1 MKRSLVLVGLL
12 FCLLIPPSTVSA
24 EEPNSWE
31 IDLQNGY
38 ISTKPIIVEDQV
50 IVRTSGYW
58 TGEDRPHVYAFDLQS
73 GEENWRYR
81 SASSTNHDMT
91 PLLHVEAGSGDC
103 GNWSEMVLVG
113 WTDGKVTAL
122 DITDGSLVW
131 SAQTEVIAWGI
142 TGAMSLDSD
151 LVVVPTRKGL
161 STFCL
166 DNGNLELRVDLPQL
180 GWRNGV
186 TVNQKG
192 YYLGN
197 EEGVLNIIYRNGSFV
212 NQTIDDGKIR
222 HAPLIYE
229 SEGEAD
235 WPWIHL
241 QTTNGSFIYGEG
253 GGYTG
258 YSPAIPVP
266 ISYTSTTIHHDF
278 EINNGTDF
286 YGGIFA
292 TSNEVMLVGCSFN
305 SSIECDSISET
316 LQFHTNGEISINVV
330 NDSISEI
337 WLPRNT
343 PSGGWGVIVFDLYSE
358 DELKIDIYSTNHDTY
373 TTAGPGFGPNGEL
386 ALGNDNGVL
395 MVFLPNP
402 VAEGPGE
409 EKSFSKNLDPF
420 IQESLVLFLCITMF
434 FFQIKKNNKMATK
447 VGLLLLLVIMILIL
461 PDVSNIWSKEVD
473 KLDEPSGDWD
483 DSWPEEWQDTQ
494 VMVFELPDGELVVG
508 GFAGYD
514 TVEAFTDAAAA
525 DLDITLVKESYDFGA
540 WITSFNGHDGE
551 GWEFT
556 IDGKR
561 SSVGISEAELSED
574 SVVRWSLA

>member
-1 MKRSLVLVGLL
+1 MKRSIVLAGLI
-12 FCLLIPPSTVSA
+12 FCLLIPVSTVFA
-24 EEPNSWE
+24 EESNSWE
-31 IDLQNGY
+31 VDLDNGS
-38 ISTKPIIVEDQV
+38 ISTKPIIVEEQV

-58 TGEDRPHVYAFDLQS
+58 TGEDRPHVYAFDLLS

-122 DITDGSLVW
+122 DITDGSLIW
-131 SAQTEVIAWGI
+131 SAQTEVITWGI

-166 DNGNLELRVDLPQL
+166 DGGNLELRVDLPQL

-186 TVNQKG
+186 TVNQEG
-192 YYLGN
+192 YFLGN
-197 EEGVLNIIYRNGSFV
+197 EEGVLNTVYRNGTV
-212 NQTIDDGKIR
+212 INETIGNGKIR
-222 HAPLIYE
+222 HAPLMY
-229 SEGEAD
+229 SEEGGFD
-235 WPWIHL
+235 FGYIHL
-241 QTTNGSFIYGEG
+241 QTANGSMIYGG
-253 GGYTG
+253 GGGEYAG
-258 YSPAIPVP
+258 HSPAIPVP
-266 ISYTSTTIHHDF
+266 FLFTSEGFHHDLAHQNSTVSF
-278 EINNGTDF
+278 
-286 YGGIFA
+286 GGIFA
-292 TSNEVMLVGCSFN
+292 TSNEVLFVGCEFE
-305 SSIECDSISET
+305 ECSNIFPPLE
-316 LQFHTNGEISINVV
+316 FHTNGEISVNVV
-330 NDSISEI
+330 NESITEI

-343 PSGGWGVIVFDLYSE
+343 PSGGWGVIVLDFYSE
-358 DELKIDIYSTNHDTY
+358 DDFEINIFSTNHDTY

-395 MVFLPNP
+395 MIFLSDSATEAP
-402 VAEGPGE
+402 ES
-409 EKSFSKNLDPF
+409 EKSDSKNTDSF
-420 IQESLVLFLCITMF
+420 FQESLVLLLCLTMF

-461 PDVSNIWSKEVD
+461 PDISNTWSKEVD
-473 KLDEPSGDWD
+473 KLDEPPSDWD
-483 DSWPEEWQDTQ
+483 DSWPEEWQGTQ

-508 GFAGYD
+508 GFVGHD
-514 TVEAFTDAAAA
+514 TVEDFTDAAAA
-525 DLDITLVKESYDFGA
+525 DLEITMVKESYDFGA
-540 WITSFNGHDGE
+540 WITSFNGYGGE

>member
-91 PLLHVEAGSGDC
+91 PLLHVEAGQGSC
-103 GNWSEMVLVG
+103 GSWEEMVIVG
-113 WTDGKVTAL
+113 WSDGKVTAL
-122 DITDGSLVW
+122 DMEDGSLLW
-131 SAQTEVIAWGI
+131 SSQTEVVTWGI
-142 TGAMSLDSD
+142 TGAMAIDSD
-151 LVVVPTRKGL
+151 NVVVPTRQGL
-161 STFCL
+161 SRFCL
-166 DNGNLELRVDLPQL
+166 GNGVENLRVDLPEL

-186 TVNQKG
+186 TITEES
-192 YYLGN
+192 YLIGN
-197 EEGVLNIIYRNGSFV
+197 EEGVLNIISKQGQVSNISIGY
-212 NQTIDDGKIR
+212 GKIR
-222 HAPLIYE
+222 HSPIETNAGIV
-229 SEGEAD
+229 
-235 WPWIHL
+235 IHL
-241 QTTNGSFIYGEG
+241 QTVNGSEIYVGDNLLSVE
-253 GGYTG
+253 G
-258 YSPAIPVP
+258 YSPAIPLKDGQD
-266 ISYTSTTIHHDF
+266 IFLGTSSHIIWMECELICTM
-278 EINNGTDF
+278 EGRTDH
-286 YGGIFA
+286 
-292 TSNEVMLVGCSFN
+292 
-305 SSIECDSISET
+305 
-316 LQFHTNGEISINVV
+316 HTNGEITKQDENQ
-330 NDSISEI
+330 I
-337 WLPRNT
+337 WFPYNA
-343 PSGGWGVIVFDLYSE
+343 PEGGWGIGIPGSE
-358 DELKIDIYSTNHDTY
+358 ITTVHTDHDTY
-373 TTAGPGFGPNGEL
+373 TTAGPGFGPNGEI

-395 MVFLPNP
+395 MVTLFTSEMD
-402 VAEGPGE
+402 VAIDDT
-409 EKSFSKNLDPF
+409 SDSTNYASF
-420 IQESLVLFLCITMF
+420 IQESLVLLLCLTMF

-473 KLDEPSGDWD
+473 KLDEPSSDWD
-483 DSWPEEWQDTQ
+483 DSWPEEWQETQ

-514 TVEAFTDAAAA
+514 TVETFTDAAAA

-540 WITSFNGHDGE
+540 WITSFNGHDGQ